1 MGRRIPLRIV
11 FALWVI
17 NALLPVLAMI
27 HRSLTPGG
35 HFSFSAYTRLFFWA
49 REWTLLESSLGLAL
63 ATAVVTGLLGLALSI
78 LLART
83 DVPGRGILSGL
94 FVLPLLLPPTI
105 LAYGWF
111 ALLERD
117 GLLGKICGASGN
129 PFLFSPGGGVLVL
142 STSFLPLILLFT
154 MTSLLSANPRLEE
167 AARLSARTPRILF
180 AVTIP
185 QSAPAFLIGCL
196 LVFCLA
202 LGETGAPTFLRIN
215 VFAVESLAQFSAF
228 YDFSS
233 ATAAATPI
241 LLITLLAFG
250 GFHILRRDRLAV
262 LQPVPTVGGLERI
275 QLGQLRPWLLL
286 LVFLLWTALAGLP
299 LLALVVRS
307 LEPSALVEALTRA
320 GSSFG
325 RSLLYAS
332 LGATLVLFFGFL
344 AGYGRANGTLGYWA
358 EAIPLFLFALP
369 GSVLGIGL
377 ISLWNRPAT
386 GSIYGSPMILLL
398 GLLAQYMVLGVWVT
412 KSALTFIPPS
422 MEEAAAM
429 SGASWISRLTRIT
442 IPLASKGL
450 FASWLLA
457 FIFCL
462 RDTGLAMVVYPPG
475 GETLPVRL
483 FTLMANGKPALI
495 SALCILILLSAAV
508 PFGVL
513 ALLFAKSRS

>member
-1 MGRRIPLRIV
+1 MGKQSTLRVV
-11 FALWVI
+11 FALWAL

-27 HRSLTPGG
+27 QRSLTPGG
-35 HFSFSAYTRLFFWA
+35 HFSFSAYARLFFWA
-49 REWTLLESSLGLAL
+49 REWALLESSLGLAL
-63 ATAVVTGLLGLALSI
+63 ATAVVTGLLGLALSL

-83 DVPGRGILSGL
+83 DIPGRGILSVL

-105 LAYGWF
+105 LAYGWS

-117 GLLGKICGASGN
+117 GLLGKICGPSGN
-129 PFLFSPGGGVLVL
+129 AFLFSSRGGVLVL
-142 STSFLPLILLFT
+142 AASFLPLILLFT

-167 AARLSARTPRILF
+167 AARLSAKTPRILL

-185 QSAPAFLIGCL
+185 QCAPALLTGCL
-196 LVFCLA
+196 LVFCLV
-202 LGETGAPTFLRIN
+202 LGETGAPTFLRVN

-233 ATAAATPI
+233 ATAAATP
-241 LLITLLAFG
+241 LLLVTLLAFW
-250 GFHILRRDRLAV
+250 GFHMLRTHRAAV
-262 LQPVPTVGGLERI
+262 LQPVPTGAGLQRI
-275 QLGQLRPWLLL
+275 QLGQLRPRLFL
-286 LVFLLWTALAGLP
+286 LVILLWTALAGLP
-299 LLALVVRS
+299 LLALVIRS
-307 LEPSALVEALTRA
+307 LDPSAFVEALAR
-320 GSSFG
+320 GGPSFG
-325 RSLLYAS
+325 RSLLYAG

-344 AGYGRANGTLGYWA
+344 TGYGRANGTLGYWA

-369 GSVLGIGL
+369 GSVLGVGL

-412 KSALTFIPPS
+412 KSALTFIPRS

-429 SGASWISRLTRIT
+429 AGASSISRLTRIT

-450 FASWLLA
+450 VASWLLA
-457 FIFCL
+457 FIFCF

-475 GETLPVRL
+475 RETLPVRL

-495 SALCILILLSAAV
+495 SAFCILILLSAAV
-508 PFGVL
+508 PFGAL